1 MVTRRTFTD
10 VFLLAA
16 FAVVIYLMF
25 RILQPFLLS
34 IFLTVVLFAL
44 LGPVHQKILVWL
56 NHRNNLAALAVCVGL
71 TLVLVVPLVLLAA
84 AVSKLP
90 TTLALVTSRNVS
102 TNIVS

>member
-56 NHRNNLAALAVCVGL
+56 NHRNNLTALRK
-71 TLVLVVPLVLLAA
+71 PWAA